1 VLGQQRLEYI
11 EVSNTVFGKRG
22 ISTDDFLSK
31 ESISR
36 VEKDAK
42 Y

>member
-1 VLGQQRLEYI
+1 MLGQQQLECI
-11 EVSNTVFGKRG
+11 EVSNTVYGERR

-31 ESISR
+31 EIISR